1 MPTLPSRP
9 TLKDIQN
16 YVTELE
22 QERGFTDH
30 TVLQRCLHLGEEV
43 GELFKAIRK
52 TEKMKIDAHS
62 DTKHIDEELADIVI
76 FLCSIANRY
85 NIDLEQAFRKKEEHN
100 KTRTWK

>member
-1 MPTLPSRP
+1 MPVLKNNPA
-9 TLKDIQN
+9 LKDIQS
-16 YVTELE
+16 YVAELE
-22 QERGFTDH
+22 QERGFTDN
-30 TVLQRCLHLGEEV
+30 TVLQNCLQLGEEV

-52 TEKMKIDAHS
+52 TEKMKVDANS

-85 NIDLEQAFRKKEEHN
+85 NIDIEQAFREKEEHN

>member
-1 MPTLPSRP
+1 MPALPSRP

-30 TVLQRCLHLGEEV
+30 TILQTSLQLGEEV

-52 TEKMKIDAHS
+52 TEKMKVDALS

-85 NIDLEQAFRKKEEHN
+85 NIDLEQAFREKEEHN